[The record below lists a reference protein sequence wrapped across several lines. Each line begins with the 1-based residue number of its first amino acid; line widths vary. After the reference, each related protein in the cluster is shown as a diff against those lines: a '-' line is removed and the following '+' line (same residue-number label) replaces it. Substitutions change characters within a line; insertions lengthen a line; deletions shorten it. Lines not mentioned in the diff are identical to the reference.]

1 MTKGVFDAR
10 SGSVYDDDIV
20 ERYHFPNRYLPIAL
34 QFVGDWIVYRE
45 TLRGGGRSGYVAAAR
60 VVRIEP
66 DPQRRDHS
74 YAYVDRFLA
83 FDNVVPMR
91 RGDEYL
97 EALLEALPDRSK
109 VGVAL
114 RGRSIRPLSDEEFAT
129 IAVAGLNASLAAENA
144 VKLELDP
151 ASADAETLSLVNAP
165 LAEQERRI
173 EQILLN
179 RKIRDASF
187 RWQVCEAYGETCAV
201 TGLRMI
207 NGSGRSEVQ
216 AAHIW
221 AVKDGGP
228 DVVQNGLALSAT
240 VHWLFDRHLISLTD
254 DYGLLV
260 SHNQVPEELR
270 TLFDRQLARIR
281 LPRDRRL
288 WPHPAYVRRHREAY
302 LSA

>member
-1 MTKGVFDAR
+1 MAKGVFDAR
-10 SGSVYDDDIV
+10 SGSIYDDDIV
-20 ERYHFPNRYLPIAL
+20 ERYHFPNRYLPIVK
-34 QFVGDWIVYRE
+34 QFIGDWIVYRE
-45 TLRGGGRSGYVAAAR
+45 TLRGGGRSGYVAAAH
-60 VVRIEP
+60 VARIEP
-66 DPQRRDHS
+66 DPSLREHS
-74 YAYVDRFLA
+74 YAYVDGFLA
-83 FDNVVPMR
+83 FDNAVPMR
-91 RGDEYL
+91 RGEEYL
-97 EALLEALPDRSK
+97 EGLLEALPDRSK
-109 VGVAL
+109 VGLAL

-129 IAVAGLNASLAAENA
+129 IALAGLNASLAAENA

-151 ASADAETLSLVNAP
+151 ASADAETLLLVNAP

-187 RWQVCEAYGETCAV
+187 RWQVCEAYGDTCAV

-207 NGSGRSEVQ
+207 NGNGRSEVQ

-221 AVKDGGP
+221 AVRDGGP

-281 LPRDRRL
+281 LPKDRRL
-288 WPHPAYVRRHREAY
+288 WPYPSYVRRHREAY

>member
-1 MTKGVFDAR
+1 MAKGIFDAR
-10 SGSVYDDDIV
+10 TGSVYDDDIV
-20 ERYHFPNRYLPIAL
+20 ERYHFPNGYLPIAE

-45 TLRGGGRSGYVAAAR
+45 TLRGSGRSGYVAAAR

-66 DPQRRDHS
+66 DPRRRAHS
-74 YAYVDRFLA
+74 YAYVDQFLA
-83 FDNVVPMR
+83 FDKLVPMR
-91 RGDEYL
+91 RNGEYF
-97 EALLEALPDRSK
+97 ERLLEVLPDRSK

-114 RGRSIRPLSDEEFAT
+114 RGRSVRPLSDQEFAT
-129 IAVAGLNASLAAENA
+129 IALAGLNASLAAENA

-151 ASADAETLSLVNAP
+151 TSTDVETLSLVNAP
-165 LAEQERRI
+165 LEEQERRI

-187 RWQVCEAYGETCAV
+187 RWQVCEAYGDTCAV

-207 NGSGRSEVQ
+207 NGSGKSEVQ

-228 DVVQNGLALSAT
+228 DAVQNGLALSAT

-260 SHNQVPEELR
+260 SHNQVPSELR
-270 TLFDRQLARIR
+270 TLFTRQLERIQ
-281 LPRDRRL
+281 LPKDRRF
-288 WPHPAYVRRHREAY
+288 WPHPAYIRRHREAY
-302 LSA
+302 VGA